1 MTDGNLDT
9 YYWSARTPE
18 FNDWIQIDLG
28 SQRDITKIDIYLGKP
43 DGSFTLPDC
52 NLESSTDGTNW
63 THYAPVVAYQSEYH
77 GTTART
83 ARYMRLRMLISR
95 STRIAIR
102 SFRITTKPRGRHHP
116 RRRHLPH
123 GQGRNRWRPRRYWQ
137 RHRAGRREA
146 QGERRHQSGGHK
158 RHTRSPLTPT

>member
-63 THYAPVVAYQSEYH
+63 THYAPVVAYQSEYR

-83 ARYMRLRMLISR
+83 TRYMRLRILISR

-102 SFRITTKPRGRHHP
+102 SFQITTKSRGATITPDGATFHTGKVEIVGD
-116 RRRHLPH
+116 LVVT
-123 GQGRNRWRPRRYWQ
+123 GNVTVLD
-137 RHRAGRREA
+137 
-146 QGERRHQSGGHK
+146 GGK
-158 RHTRSPLTPT
+158 LKVNDVTSQVVTNVMLGLR

>member
-102 SFRITTKPRGRHHP
+102 SFRITTKPRGAAITPDGATFHTGKVEIVGD
-116 RRRHLPH
+116 LVVT
-123 GQGRNRWRPRRYWQ
+123 GNVTVLD
-137 RHRAGRREA
+137 
-146 QGERRHQSGGHK
+146 GGK
-158 RHTRSPLTPT
+158 LKVNDVTSQVVTNVILGLR